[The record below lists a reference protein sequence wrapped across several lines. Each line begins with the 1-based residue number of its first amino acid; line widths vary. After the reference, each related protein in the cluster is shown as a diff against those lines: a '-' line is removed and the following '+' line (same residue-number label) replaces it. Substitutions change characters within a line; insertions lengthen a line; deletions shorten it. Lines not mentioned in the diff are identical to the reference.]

1 MPPFD
6 AVIVNGYVPAVP
18 AAGVPESVA
27 ELYPLSMNV
36 TPDGRVAPPS
46 DNVHGRNPFGPS
58 GRATS
63 QNRCKRCW
71 VGRQ

>member
-1 MPPFD
+1 METVLPPFD

-27 ELYPLSMNV
+27 QLYPVSVNV

-46 DNVHGRNPFGPS
+46 ENVHWDPKS
-58 GRATS
+58 S
-63 QNRCKRCW
+63 
-71 VGRQ
+71 